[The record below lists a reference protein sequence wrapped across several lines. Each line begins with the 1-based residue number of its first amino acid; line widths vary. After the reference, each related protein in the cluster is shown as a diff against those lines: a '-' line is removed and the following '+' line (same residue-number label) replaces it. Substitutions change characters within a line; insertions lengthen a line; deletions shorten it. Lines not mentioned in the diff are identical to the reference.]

1 MMSEEI
7 KEKLEDI
14 GRKIEDMYKK
24 RELDLIKKQVL
35 KRVEGGG
42 HENNSPASQ

>member
-1 MMSEEI
+1 MKNKKEI

-24 RELDLIKKQVL
+24 RELDLIKGQVL
-35 KRVEGGG
+35 RWEDYRPPCRRSR
-42 HENNSPASQ
+42 H